1 MTGSTL
7 TYRFEAGDPSLPVIL
22 ALHGTGGDEHDLV
35 PLVQAILPGAAI
47 LSPRGAVL
55 ERGQPRFFRR
65 LAEGVFDLEDLEAR
79 TLELAEFVRT
89 ATARHALD
97 PSRVVAVGF
106 SNGANI
112 AANLLLRGTNVLAG
126 AVLLRPMLPVEP
138 AVPPAL
144 GGVRV
149 LVEAGE
155 LDAMIPRHST
165 ERLVTVLR
173 EAGALVEE
181 AWYPAGHG
189 LTQADVTRAAQ
200 FLHEHGS
207 HFGLS
212 SLTGEGR
219 AGK

>member
-7 TYRFEAGDPSLPVIL
+7 TYRFEAGDPSLPVLL

-35 PLVQAILPGAAI
+35 PLVQGLLPGAAI

-79 TLELAEFVRT
+79 TIELAEFVRT
-89 ATARHALD
+89 ATSRHGLD
-97 PSRVVAVGF
+97 ASRVVAVGF

-112 AANLLLRGTNVLAG
+112 AANLLLRGTSVLAG
-126 AVLLRPMLPVEP
+126 AVLLRAMLPVEP

-155 LDAMIPRHST
+155 FDTMIPRRST

-200 FLHEHGS
+200 FLREHGS

-212 SLTGEGR
+212 SLTGGGR